1 MSTVRVMVPS
11 LALLPSPLLGPS
23 VWQPVARVLAD
34 RGWHTVTCAAT
45 APVRTGQDVLDAFLA
60 TLPTEQDLVLVPH
73 SNAGAYVPAL
83 VMQRRVVA
91 SVFVDAVLPPSR
103 GHVPLAPPAFLDAL
117 RAKADD
123 DGLLPVWTRWWDHA
137 DVAAL
142 FPDAQTRARVEREQ
156 QQLPLSY
163 FEGTPPVP
171 QGWDQ
176 PSRAYLAFGETY
188 ATERDE
194 AARRRWPVT
203 TLPGT
208 HLHLLTDPDEVATEL
223 LALIGQLGVNAPKS

>member
-1 MSTVRVMVPS
+1 MTLS

-34 RGWHTVTCAAT
+34 RGWHTMTCAAT
-45 APVRTGQDVLDAFLA
+45 APVRTGQDALAAFLA
-60 TLPTEQDLVLVPH
+60 TLPTQQDLVLVPH
-73 SNAGAYVPAL
+73 SNAGAYVPEL

-91 SVFVDAVLPPSR
+91 TVFVDAVLPP
-103 GHVPLAPPAFLDAL
+103 GHGSVPLAPPAFLDLL
-117 RAKADD
+117 RAKAND
-123 DGLLPVWTRWWDHA
+123 DGLLPVWTRWWDDA
-137 DVAAL
+137 DVAPL

-163 FEGTPPVP
+163 FEGALPVP

-176 PSRAYLAFGETY
+176 RRGAYLAFGETY
-188 ATERDE
+188 ATERDD
-194 AARRRWPVT
+194 AVRRRWPVT

-223 LALIGQLGVNAPKS
+223 LALIGQLGVNSPQS

>member
-1 MSTVRVMVPS
+1 VSTVRVMVPS

-91 SVFVDAVLPPSR
+91 SVCVDAVLPPSR

-142 FPDAQTRARVEREQ
+142 FPDAQTR
-156 QQLPLSY
+156 
-163 FEGTPPVP
+163 
-171 QGWDQ
+171 
-176 PSRAYLAFGETY
+176 PSRARAAAASTVLLRGNTAGPAGLGPTVAGISRLRPY